1 MSWTPY
7 EEIEKRD
14 QEIALVDKVLNAQ
27 LALTDSPFGG
37 LVHGLTKQG
46 KQPQID
52 DVTDHMEDNS
62 SKSQLENS
70 PSESQP
76 QVIKQ

>member
-1 MSWTPY
+1 MSWTPF

-27 LALTDSPFGG
+27 LALTDSPIGG

-52 DVTDHMEDNS
+52 DVTDKPEGNS
-62 SKSQLENS
+62 SNSEAKNSQ
-70 PSESQP
+70 SESQP
-76 QVIKQ
+76 EVMQQ